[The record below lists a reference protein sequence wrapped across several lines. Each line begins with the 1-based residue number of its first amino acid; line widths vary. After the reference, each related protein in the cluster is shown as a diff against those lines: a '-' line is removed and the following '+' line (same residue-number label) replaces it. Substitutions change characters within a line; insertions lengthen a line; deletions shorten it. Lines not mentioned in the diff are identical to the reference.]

1 MKKFD
6 CLIIGA
12 GPAGIAAG
20 KTLESHNI
28 DYCIIDRNKFPREKL
43 CGGGLTN
50 KSVNFL
56 KKIGID
62 YQKVKQKESTTVLVA
77 SKKIQKSVT
86 LDNPIIMIDR
96 KEFDYNNLKNL
107 KTKNIFEGEQITK
120 IENNTLVTDKD
131 EYEFKYIIF
140 ADGVNGFS
148 RRLLQNRKFGFCVE
162 YLLNKTT
169 ETTVLDFSAIEDG
182 YGWIFPKKDSTT
194 IGLGN
199 YNMDRADYIKA
210 LDDFAK
216 KYGFEIDRTKI
227 KGYHIP
233 VFSKEIFNQ
242 SVIDNKFILVG
253 DAASLVDPISGEGI
267 YYALASGHFAAL
279 AVIDA
284 LNGKDLKE
292 SYFSKSTNLCR
303 SLEKRTMASKYLYS
317 KMGPTFIKMGLT
329 NNTLLEKIKK
339 IFG

>member
-62 YQKVKQKESTTVLVA
+62 YQKVKQKESTSVLVA

-242 SVIDNKFILVG
+242 SVINNKFILVG

-284 LNGKDLKE
+284 LNDKDLKE

-303 SLEKRTMASKYLYS
+303 SLEKRTAASKYLYS